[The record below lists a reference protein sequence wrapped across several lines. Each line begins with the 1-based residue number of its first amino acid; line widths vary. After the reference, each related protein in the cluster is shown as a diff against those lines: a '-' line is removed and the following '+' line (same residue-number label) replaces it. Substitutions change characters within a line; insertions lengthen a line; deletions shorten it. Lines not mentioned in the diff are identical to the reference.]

1 MKAKNF
7 ENGVSVVI
15 MSNDINLNEVI
26 VKVEDDSKEVRVFRK
41 AKDGTLR
48 EMTRV
53 SSVKKYQIKKE
64 TTSEDN
70 TETMT
75 TTNYN
80 SNNVVIADTSNR
92 EICWRKFRVNVMQEG
107 GIETYIKSLRKN
119 SVIETLLLKYP
130 DFKRGMKLYEAGSQG
145 AWQLVLERNVESV
158 RCIYKKFF
166 IDLDSLLAA

>member
-15 MSNDINLNEVI
+15 MSNDINLNEVV

-41 AKDGTLR
+41 VKNGTLR
-48 EMTRV
+48 EMKRV
-53 SSVKKYQIKKE
+53 SSVKKSQIKKE
-64 TTSEDN
+64 TTNKDN
-70 TETMT
+70 TETM

-92 EICWRKFRVNVMQEG
+92 EIEWRKFRANVMQEG

-145 AWQLVLERNVESV
+145 AWQLVLERNAERV
-158 RCIYKKFF
+158 RCIYKKIFM
-166 IDLDSLLAA
+166 DLDSLLAA

>member
-15 MSNDINLNEVI
+15 MSNDINLNEVV

-41 AKDGTLR
+41 VKNGTLR
-48 EMTRV
+48 EMKRV
-53 SSVKKYQIKKE
+53 SSVKKSQIKKE
-64 TTSEDN
+64 TTNKDN
-70 TETMT
+70 TETM

-92 EICWRKFRVNVMQEG
+92 EIEWRKFRANVMQEG

-145 AWQLVLERNVESV
+145 AWQLVLERNAESV

-166 IDLDSLLAA
+166 MDLDSLLAA